1 MTRALILVR
10 LKPRQPDGTMIG
22 ESRRTCHLV
31 PLPEADA
38 MPDTMPQYLTAYC
51 GLRIA
56 PGSGEVLTSPAGMPC
71 EMCLARSPVVSMAML
86 RQVRDRRVPQLSR
99 PAER

>member
-1 MTRALILVR
+1 
-10 LKPRQPDGTMIG
+10 MIG

-38 MPDTMPQYLTAYC
+38 MPDAMPYAMPQFLTAYC

-56 PGSGEVLTSPAGMPC
+56 PGSGEVLSSPAGMPC
-71 EMCLARSPVVSMAML
+71 ELCLARSPVVSMTML

>member
-1 MTRALILVR
+1 MARAMILVR
-10 LKPRQPDGTMIG
+10 LKPRQPDGSVIG

-38 MPDTMPQYLTAYC
+38 MPRHLTAYC

-56 PGSGEVLTSPAGMPC
+56 PGSGEVLHAPCGMPC
-71 EMCLARSPVVSMAML
+71 EGCMARSPVVSFDML
-86 RQVRDRRVPQLSR
+86 RQVHPRLGR

>member
-10 LKPRQPDGTMIG
+10 LKPRQPDGSMIG

-31 PLPEADA
+31 PLPDADA
-38 MPDTMPQYLTAYC
+38 MPQFLTAYC

-56 PGSGEVLTSPAGMPC
+56 PGSGEVLSSPAGMPC
-71 EMCLARSPVVSMAML
+71 ELCMVRSPVVSFEML
-86 RQVRDRRVPQLSR
+86 QQTRARLGAPT
-99 PAER
+99 ER

>member
-10 LKPRQPDGTMIG
+10 LKPRQPDGSMIG

-38 MPDTMPQYLTAYC
+38 MPAQYLTAYC

-71 EMCLARSPVVSMAML
+71 EMCLARSPVVSMTML
-86 RQVRDRRVPQLSR
+86 RQVRDRRAPQLSR

>member
-10 LKPRQPDGTMIG
+10 LKPRQPDGSVIG

-38 MPDTMPQYLTAYC
+38 MPRHLTAYC

-71 EMCLARSPVVSMAML
+71 ELCLARSPVVSMTML
-86 RQVRDRRVPQLSR
+86 RQARDRRVHQLRR

>member
-10 LKPRQPDGTMIG
+10 LKPRQPDGSMIG

-38 MPDTMPQYLTAYC
+38 MPRHLTAYC

-71 EMCLARSPVVSMAML
+71 EPCLAHSPVVSMAML
-86 RQVRDRRVPQLSR
+86 RQVRDRRDRQLSR

>member
-10 LKPRQPDGTMIG
+10 LKPRQPDGSMIG

-31 PLPEADA
+31 PTPEADA
-38 MPDTMPQYLTAYC
+38 MPQFLTAYC

-56 PGSGEVLTSPAGMPC
+56 PGSGEVLSTPAGMPC
-71 EMCLARSPVVSMAML
+71 EPCLACSPVVAL
-86 RQVRDRRVPQLSR
+86 DLLPRFR
-99 PAER
+99 PWLGGPVER

>member
-10 LKPRQPDGTMIG
+10 LKPRQPDGSMIG
-22 ESRRTCHLV
+22 ESRRTLHLV

-38 MPDTMPQYLTAYC
+38 MPGFLTAYC

-56 PGSGEVLTSPAGMPC
+56 PGSGEVLAAPAGMPC
-71 EMCLARSPVVSMAML
+71 AGCLSRSPVVSFDML
-86 RQVRDRRVPQLSR
+86 RRFRDRLG

>member
-1 MTRALILVR
+1 MARALILVR

-22 ESRRTCHLV
+22 ESRRACHLV
-31 PLPEADA
+31 PLPDADA
-38 MPDTMPQYLTAYC
+38 MPRHLTAYC

-56 PGSGEVLTSPAGMPC
+56 PGSGEVLAAPAGMPC
-71 EMCLARSPVVSMAML
+71 TACMARSPVVSFAML
-86 RQVRDRRVPQLSR
+86 RQLRRPPDALAR

>member
-1 MTRALILVR
+1 
-10 LKPRQPDGTMIG
+10 MIG

-38 MPDTMPQYLTAYC
+38 MPRHLTAYC

-71 EMCLARSPVVSMAML
+71 ELCLARSPVVSMTML
-86 RQVRDRRVPQLSR
+86 RQVRDRRVSQLGR

>member
-38 MPDTMPQYLTAYC
+38 MPQYLTAYC

-56 PGSGEVLTSPAGMPC
+56 PGSGEVLSSPAGMPC
-71 EMCLARSPVVSMAML
+71 EMCLARSPVVSMTML
-86 RQVRDRRVPQLSR
+86 RQARDRRFSQLSR